1 MVTTANSR
9 NTILVYEPLGHAAK
23 HQDAL
28 AARPLTLDGKV
39 VALLNNTK
47 DLVDSLL
54 DEVKNLIAKD
64 FPAAQF
70 RFFRKES
77 VSGAAP
83 ELLDE
88 IARCDALVTAVGD

>member
-1 MVTTANSR
+1 MATTTSPEP
-9 NTILVYEPLGHAAK
+9 TILVYEPLGHAAK

-28 AARPLTLDGKV
+28 AARPATLDGKV

-47 DLVDSLL
+47 DLVDALL

-64 FPAAQF
+64 FPNAQF

-88 IARCDALVTAVGD
+88 VARCDVLVTAVGD

>member
-1 MVTTANSR
+1 MVPPANPG
-9 NTILVYEPLGHAAK
+9 NTVLVYEPLGHAAK
-23 HQDAL
+23 GQDAL
-28 AARPLTLDGKV
+28 APRPATLDGKV

-54 DEVKNLIAKD
+54 DEVKNLLAKD
-64 FPAAQF
+64 FPAAEF

-83 ELLDE
+83 ALLEE
-88 IARCDALVTAVGD
+88 IAHCDALVTAVGD

>member
-1 MVTTANSR
+1 MVTTAHSR
-9 NTILVYEPLGHAAK
+9 DTILVYEPLGHAAK

-28 AARPLTLDGKV
+28 AARPATLDGKV

-54 DEVKNLIAKD
+54 DEVKTLIAKD
-64 FPAAQF
+64 FPAAEF